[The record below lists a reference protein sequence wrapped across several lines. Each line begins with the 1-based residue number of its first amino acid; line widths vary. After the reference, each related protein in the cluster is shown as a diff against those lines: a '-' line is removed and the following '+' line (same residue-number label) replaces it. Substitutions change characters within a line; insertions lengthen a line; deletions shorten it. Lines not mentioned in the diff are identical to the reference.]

1 MLNTVNRLALVAIG
15 GNSMIRSGQKGTIEE
30 QRENAEQTAQH
41 LVALLKIGY
50 RIVLT
55 HGNGPQVGN
64 QLLRAEAGTKYL
76 NVQPV
81 PLDVCGADTQGSIGY
96 ILQQS
101 LRNVLESKRMF
112 LSVAAL
118 VTQCVVD
125 ENDAGF
131 WYPSKPIGPFF
142 SKEEANAKIK
152 EHQWVMKEDAGRGYR
167 RLVASPK
174 PIEIVEE
181 EIIHTLVDKNY
192 IVIACGGGGIP
203 VIKKNGKIIGVEAVI
218 DKDRASAFLAR
229 KLNADYFIISTD
241 TEKVCLNYRNP
252 DQITLDTMTLDE
264 AKKYL
269 AEGQFP
275 AGNMGPK
282 IEAVI
287 DFLANGGHTA
297 IITNPENILKAVKG
311 ETGTRIL
318 AKGNG

>member
-1 MLNTVNRLALVAIG
+1 MNKLALVAVG
-15 GNSMIRSGQKGTIEE
+15 GNALIRAGQKGTIEE
-30 QRENAEQTAQH
+30 QRESAEQTAQH

-64 QLLRAEAGTKYL
+64 QLLRAEAGTKDL
-76 NVQPV
+76 NVQPA

-112 LSVAAL
+112 HRVAAL

-142 SKEEANAKIK
+142 SKEEADAKIK

-203 VIKKNGKIIGVEAVI
+203 VIKKNGKLSGVEAVI

-229 KLNADYFIISTD
+229 KLKADYFIISTD
-241 TEKVCLNYRNP
+241 TEKVCLNYKKP
-252 DQITLDTMTLDE
+252 SQIALDTLTLDE

-269 AEGQFP
+269 DEGQFP

-282 IEAVI
+282 IEAVV

-297 IITNPENILKAVKG
+297 IITNPENILRAVKG

-318 AKGNG
+318 ANGNG

>member
-241 TEKVCLNYRNP
+241 TEKVCLNYRKP